1 MSEMI
6 IPGTY
11 IDVRAEGLISAGP
24 IATGIVGI
32 LGTAASG
39 PIGVPVTLSGYA
51 AARDTF
57 GAADDFAQP
66 EDGANPLTLTRSLE
80 LLYGNGA
87 STVVAVRVAGR
98 TSASATFR
106 IGGAGDVTVAT
117 LTARTPGTWANNM
130 QALIEDAP
138 DDARIRGEVHT
149 SDFTKLRYAPLVA
162 SAENQARLQRGTT
175 RVTRILQI
183 VYKPLVRDELVKPTA
198 AGNFFLSR
206 TPVESVTAVN
216 EVRVL
221 DNTDAVVRTYKDP
234 NILYGAGGAPTLN
247 EVRIPNDT
255 GEILFEASQVPTA
268 AQKVVATYCAGH
280 DDPTTGQL
288 LIAQWDGI
296 LTFASGEAPVEA
308 DGDRLTASYVVD
320 RTACARVSLTSGATV
335 ERYIVPDGR
344 TLADLINPSSTL
356 ATAVAD
362 PTNGGKLPA
371 TGVASYFG
379 TGSSVSGNNG
389 ADADGDAYAAGLEAL
404 SNMLINIVVLA
415 GQDASSVGDK
425 LLGHLNRTAET
436 DLERIGVIGAA
447 GTRVADFLGHTMA
460 SDRVVLV
467 APGLKLANGTVLPPA
482 YAAAAVAG
490 LIASLPVE
498 TSLTNKPVTVPGLAV
513 IFNRGEQEQ
522 LIVRNVLSIVSKE
535 GFRVLKST
543 TTAGLGT
550 PFSNIAVRRIV
561 DYAKYGV
568 RSAANSYLGRLN
580 NVRVRGA
587 LKATLDAFLTR
598 MVEDEALSGYQLEVS
613 ATRAQEIASEVNV
626 VMTLQPTFSIDYIRV
641 TMVLR

>member
-1 MSEMI
+1 MAEMI

-51 AARDTF
+51 AARDMF
-57 GAADDFAQP
+57 GAADDVLQP

-87 STVVAVRVAGR
+87 TSVVAVRVAGR
-98 TSASATFR
+98 TSASASFR
-106 IGGAGDVTVAT
+106 VAGAADVTVAA
-117 LTARTPGTWANNM
+117 LTARTPGSWANNM
-130 QALIEDAP
+130 QVVIEDAP

-149 SDFTKLRYAPLVA
+149 SGFTRLRYAPVVD
-162 SAENQARLQRGTT
+162 SAETQVRLQRGTT
-175 RVTRILQI
+175 RVTRILQV

-198 AGNFFLSR
+198 GGKFMLGR
-206 TPVESVTAVN
+206 TPVEAVPAIN

-221 DNTDAVVRTYKDP
+221 DTADAVVRSYKDP
-234 NILYGAGGAPTLN
+234 RIVYGAGGPPAQNDIRVLT
-247 EVRIPNDT
+247 DT
-255 GEILFEASQVPTA
+255 GEILFEASQLPTA

-280 DDPTTGQL
+280 AAPASGQL
-288 LIAQWDGI
+288 LIAQWDGT
-296 LTFASGEAPVEA
+296 LTFAAGEAPVEA
-308 DGDRLTASYVVD
+308 NGDRLIASYVVD
-320 RTACARVSLTSGATV
+320 RSASARVSLTAGSAV

-344 TLADLINPSSTL
+344 SLAAQINAASAL
-356 ATAVAD
+356 ATAAAD
-362 PTNGGKLPA
+362 AANGNKRPA
-371 TGVASYFG
+371 TGSGYFG
-379 TGSSVSGNNG
+379 TGSNVSGNNG
-389 ADADGDAYAAGLEAL
+389 ADADADAYAAGLEAL
-404 SNMLINIVVLA
+404 SNMLVNIVVLA
-415 GQDASSVGDK
+415 GQNAAAAGDK
-425 LLGHLNRTAET
+425 LAAHLNSTAET
-436 DLERIGVIGAA
+436 DFERIGVIGAA
-447 GTRVADFLGHTMA
+447 GSRAADFLGHTMA
-460 SDRVVLV
+460 SDRIVLV

-490 LIASLPVE
+490 LIAALPVQA
-498 TSLTNKPVTVPGLAV
+498 SLTNKPVTIPGLAV
-513 IFNRGEQEQ
+513 AFNRGEQQQ
-522 LIVRNVLSIVSKE
+522 LILRNVLTIVSKE

-550 PFSNIAVRRIV
+550 PFSNISVRRIV

-598 MVEDEALSGYQLEVS
+598 MVADEALTGYQLEVS
-613 ATRAQEIASEVNV
+613 ATRAQEIAGEVNV

-641 TMVLR
+641 TMVLK